1 MRYKFNYNMKA
12 LFQNIGP
19 VHKAELEIKNLT
31 IIAGANNTGKT
42 YLVYTLYGFLKKFQ
56 QSDFFGNHIESLLPF
71 DSKQAA
77 QDILKAGK
85 IQFPVTDFNNLA
97 KKIAEPYFSMSSD
110 NISEIFSAPAED
122 FAEAKFSFI
131 ANNNSSKKLE
141 SSINLESSLN
151 LITASFENGV
161 LSFNLNSLASSS
173 FSEQLIIDVLQLLF
187 VQLCIPKLP
196 EPFILSSERFG
207 ISLFYKELDFTKN
220 RLVETLQKLN
230 DKSNGQNIHPFFLM
244 NQISSRYAQPIKD
257 NIDYT
262 RDLEFIKKQHT
273 SLPNSK
279 LFNDIKEML
288 NGSFSYKNGDIRFVS
303 KARKNGK
310 FDIPLHLASSSA
322 MGLSDFYFFLKHV
335 AHNNQILIIDEPES
349 HLDTANQIEMA
360 RLLVRCVNSGLK
372 VIITTHSDYIIKE
385 FNNLIMLSQDFTG
398 KEAFLKKYSNSYGEK
413 DYLKPENVA
422 AYISEKGSLTRCEVD
437 HLGLNMPNFDDT
449 IDMINQIANEL
460 ALSVEP

>member
-1 MRYKFNYNMKA
+1 MKA
-12 LFQNIGP
+12 RFQNIGP

-42 YLVYTLYGFLKKFQ
+42 YLVYTLYGFLKQIQ
-56 QSDFFGNHIESLLPF
+56 QIYFFDNSIESLLPF
-71 DSKQAA
+71 NSKQAA
-77 QDILKAGK
+77 QDILKTGK
-85 IQFPVTDFNNLA
+85 IQFSVTDFNLLA
-97 KKIAEPYFSMSSD
+97 KKIAEPYLSMSSD
-110 NISEIFSAPAED
+110 NISDIFSTPTED
-122 FAEAKFSFI
+122 FAEAKFSLLTD
-131 ANNNSSKKLE
+131 NNSPQKLE
-141 SSINLESSLN
+141 RSLHF
-151 LITASFENGV
+151 ITASFENGV
-161 LSFNLNSLASSS
+161 LSFSLNSVAPSLP
-173 FSEQLIIDVLQLLF
+173 EEEIIIILQMLF

-220 RLVETLQKLN
+220 RLVETLQKLK
-230 DKSNGQNIHPFFLM
+230 DKGSRDPFFLM
-244 NQISSRYAQPIKD
+244 DQVSSRYAQPIKD

-262 RDLEFIKKQHT
+262 RDLEFIQKQHT
-273 SLPNSK
+273 SLPNNK
-279 LFNDIKEML
+279 LFNDIKKML

-322 MGLSDFYFFLKHV
+322 MGLSDFYFFLKHI

-385 FNNLIMLSQDFTG
+385 FNNLIMLSQDFAG
-398 KEAFLKKYSNSYGEK
+398 KEAFLKKYSNSYGEE

-422 AYISEKGSLTRCEVD
+422 AYISEKASLTRCEVD
-437 HLGLNMPNFDDT
+437 NLGLNMPNFDDT